1 MPKKESVVLKFVFMP
16 RRRLGQLEKK
26 FEVGSMPAI
35 KHVLQNQAYETQHVV
50 RFSIQCRK

>member
-1 MPKKESVVLKFVFMP
+1 MP

-35 KHVLQNQAYETQHVV
+35 KHVLQNAFCNMWSGLAFKVE
-50 RFSIQCRK
+50 RKSF